1 MMGPSQEVYG
11 EMDLNEDG
19 AETESVED
27 SVLMRPSTNWAIGH
41 DKYCKCI
48 WT

>member
-1 MMGPSQEVYG
+1 MGPSPEVNG

-27 SVLMRPSTNWAIGH
+27 SVLMRPSTDWGYGH
-41 DKYCKCI
+41 DNYCKYI
-48 WT
+48 

>member
-1 MMGPSQEVYG
+1 MRPSPEVYG
-11 EMDLNEDG
+11 EMDLNEEG

-27 SVLMRPSTNWAIGH
+27 SVLMRPSTDRVIGH
-41 DKYCKCI
+41 DKYCKYI